1 MWWGNIIPEQ
11 NQIDWNLNQIAKD
24 IIEWLSSWF

>member
-11 NQIDWNLNQIAKD
+11 NQIDWNPNKIAKD